1 MKTKFR
7 ANNNEDAN
15 VIILGFYEIALGTGQ
30 IVLVVWVN
38 SALILTL
45 ILREVCLE
53 SLLTCDKTLCNEY

>member
-7 ANNNEDAN
+7 ANNNEDVN

>member
-7 ANNNEDAN
+7 ANNNEDVN

-38 SALILTL
+38 SALIL
-45 ILREVCLE
+45 REVCLE